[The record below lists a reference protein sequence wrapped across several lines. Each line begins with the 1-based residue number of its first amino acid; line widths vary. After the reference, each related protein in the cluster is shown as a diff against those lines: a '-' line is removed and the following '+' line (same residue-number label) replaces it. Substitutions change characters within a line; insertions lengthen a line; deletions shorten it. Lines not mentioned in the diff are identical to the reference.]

1 MIDFT
6 NRETLITIKV
16 ALIRAMNSLDNEI
29 AENLEGLEQSYL
41 SERHYYTNKLILLV
55 KSNQEMRALYNE
67 IDAAI
72 IAATR

>member
-29 AENLEGLEQSYL
+29 AANLEGLEQSYL
-41 SERHYYTNKLILLV
+41 SERHYYTNKHILLV
-55 KSNQEMRALYNE
+55 KSNQEMRAIYNE

-72 IAATR
+72 IAATG